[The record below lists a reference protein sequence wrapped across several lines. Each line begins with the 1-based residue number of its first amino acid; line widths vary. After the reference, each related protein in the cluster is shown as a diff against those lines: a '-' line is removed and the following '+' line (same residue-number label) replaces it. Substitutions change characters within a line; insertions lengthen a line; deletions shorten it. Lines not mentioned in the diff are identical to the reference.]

1 MGTGPIQA
9 TSSRAVGGLMHN
21 TSKGRKMNWFKRMV
35 VKWVRDDWENAG
47 RRPPEQDCYPTTK
60 NSISGS
66 RDISSDPTLQFKV
79 YNAIGGKIV
88 EFSRYD
94 RQTDR
99 THHQIYIIGKD
110 EDFGEKIAKISTFE
124 VLKS

>member
-1 MGTGPIQA
+1 M
-9 TSSRAVGGLMHN
+9 GGLVYDAP
-21 TSKGRKMNWFKRMV
+21 KDRKMNWFKRMIV
-35 VKWVRDDWENAG
+35 SWVMDDQKDRAVA
-47 RRPPEQDCYPTTK
+47 RQEQDCYPTPK
-60 NSISGS
+60 NTVGS

-88 EFSRYD
+88 EFHSYD

-99 THHQIYIIGKD
+99 TNHQIYIIGKD

-124 VLKS
+124 VLK

>member
-1 MGTGPIQA
+1 
-9 TSSRAVGGLMHN
+9 
-21 TSKGRKMNWFKRMV
+21 MNWFKRMV
-35 VKWVRDDWENAG
+35 VNWVKDDWNST
-47 RRPPEQDCYPTTK
+47 RLEQDCYPTTK

-88 EFSRYD
+88 EFHSYD

-99 THHQIYIIGKD
+99 TNHQIYIIGKD

-124 VLKS
+124 VLK

>member
-1 MGTGPIQA
+1 
-9 TSSRAVGGLMHN
+9 
-21 TSKGRKMNWFKRMV
+21 MNWFKRMV

-47 RRPPEQDCYPTTK
+47 RYDQDCVVSPK
-60 NSISGS
+60 NSMVGG
-66 RDISSDPTLQFKV
+66 RDINSDATLNFKV

-94 RQTDR
+94 RTSDR
-99 THHQIYIIGKD
+99 SEHQIYIIGKD